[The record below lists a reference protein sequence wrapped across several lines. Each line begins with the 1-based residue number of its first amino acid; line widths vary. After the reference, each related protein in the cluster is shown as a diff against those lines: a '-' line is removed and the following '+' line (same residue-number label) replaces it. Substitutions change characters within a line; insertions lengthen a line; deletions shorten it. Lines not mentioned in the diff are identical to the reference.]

1 MLRVWGGPDDLCQ
14 RERQDAL
21 RWVRVEGGQVSAKPM
36 TIDAF
41 RKWRATKATAIPWGE
56 LEATVIEVAALEQVV
71 RESGEPAL
79 KRALRAE
86 MQLDALE
93 TRMRLVLADLMSAAP
108 EGLKEAVEAAI
119 RDMRTALKQ
128 VVTTIKEKR

>member
-1 MLRVWGGPDDLCQ
+1 M
-14 RERQDAL
+14 
-21 RWVRVEGGQVSAKPM
+21 SAKPM
-36 TIDAF
+36 TIDGF
-41 RKWRATKATAIPWGE
+41 RKWRASKATAIPWAE
-56 LEATVIEVAALEQVV
+56 LEATVIEVAALEQILK
-71 RESGEPAL
+71 ESPEPVL

-86 MQLDALE
+86 MKLDALE

-119 RDMRTALKQ
+119 QEMRAALKQ